1 MRTKDKLP
9 FVPAATATRVAYTF
23 LDVAQTEKPHDFVVG
38 LSLLFTQ
45 MCRSL
50 ELDPSQLINASER
63 RISTDDTFFK
73 REIKAMDDF
82 FKGEFK

>member
-1 MRTKDKLP
+1 MRTRDKLP
-9 FVPAATATRVAYTF
+9 LVPAATATRVAYTF
-23 LDVAQTEKPHDFVVG
+23 LDVAQTEMPQDFVVG

-63 RISTDDTFFK
+63 RLSNDDTFFK

-82 FKGEFK
+82 FKGEMK